1 MVCVIVKLFDSDVVQ
16 FNMQH
21 ILMTTEFVINVN
33 VNCMSDLIYSV
44 YQHRMRHKV
53 QAFKINDLYPVLFI
67 LLAWNILNLDVC
79 SRENKYSQSVCSRE
93 NIQKLKWTE
102 WMFSKIVFYDIEMCF
117 ILMLINSHKLRE
129 LLK

>member
-33 VNCMSDLIYSV
+33 VNYMLDLIYSV
-44 YQHRMRHKV
+44 YHHRMRHKV

-67 LLAWNILNLDVC
+67 LLA
-79 SRENKYSQSVCSRE
+79 
-93 NIQKLKWTE
+93 
-102 WMFSKIVFYDIEMCF
+102 
-117 ILMLINSHKLRE
+117 
-129 LLK
+129 

>member
-53 QAFKINDLYPVLFI
+53 QAFKISDLYPVLFI
-67 LLAWNILNLDVC
+67 LLA
-79 SRENKYSQSVCSRE
+79 
-93 NIQKLKWTE
+93 
-102 WMFSKIVFYDIEMCF
+102 
-117 ILMLINSHKLRE
+117 
-129 LLK
+129 